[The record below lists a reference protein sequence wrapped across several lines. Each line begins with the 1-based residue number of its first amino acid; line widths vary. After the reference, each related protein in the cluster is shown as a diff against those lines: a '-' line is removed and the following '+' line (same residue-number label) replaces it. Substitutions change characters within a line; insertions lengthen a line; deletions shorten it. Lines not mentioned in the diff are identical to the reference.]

1 MNENGHNYPRQIN
14 PVLCLDL
21 ADAVPHVRFE
31 VAVPGPKKKKTKHH
45 QQHSR
50 GQMVKDL
57 CRMQSQNKLGP
68 GLARIYG
75 NTNLVV
81 CVAL

>member
-31 VAVPGPKKKKTKHH
+31 VAVPGPKKKNKTP
-45 QQHSR
+45 SAAFSWSD
-50 GQMVKDL
+50 GQGPLPNAVKI
-57 CRMQSQNKLGP
+57 S
-68 GLARIYG
+68 
-75 NTNLVV
+75 
-81 CVAL
+81 

>member
-31 VAVPGPKKKKTKHH
+31 VAVPGPKKK
-45 QQHSR
+45 QQNTISSILVVRWSR
-50 GQMVKDL
+50 TFAE
-57 CRMQSQNKLGP
+57 CSQNKLGP